1 MSISN
6 DRQRT
11 ADTEQSA
18 TFSAQCAAEVSL
30 CPRTPGEAACNVQTL
45 SSSVLFIRYLASVPH
60 KHFSDKSLVSR
71 PAPRPPSP
79 RCCRQSPESHSWGS
93 FLMIQTRSPAD
104 MLVMFDNWMIGSNSG
119 SSRLKLLKTTY
130 GQAVVRNPLW

>member
-1 MSISN
+1 MIVSE
-6 DRQRT
+6 QRT
-11 ADTEQSA
+11 LNNPQH
-18 TFSAQCAAEVSL
+18 SL
-30 CPRTPGEAACNVQTL
+30 PSVRLKCHYVPTPGEAACNVQTL

-119 SSRLKLLKTTY
+119 SSRLKLLKITY